1 MGTTLLLVRTA
12 LWPGL
17 VSCVSEPK
25 GSHVYKSLRLNTLA
39 DWWPVVSALLSA
51 VTLLVS
57 GLATIIARSLLGSIK
72 ELHDA
77 DLQMR
82 KELALVRE
90 LIAGDYVKRAEYV
103 ISHEAQRR
111 DFERTI
117 GLLEERLRNTE
128 LRIASLEGRRRV
140 GDKDDR

>member
-1 MGTTLLLVRTA
+1 M
-12 LWPGL
+12 
-17 VSCVSEPK
+17 
-25 GSHVYKSLRLNTLA
+25 
-39 DWWPVVSALLSA
+39 
-51 VTLLVS
+51 TLLVS

-90 LIAGDYVKRAEYV
+90 LIAGDYVKRADY
-103 ISHEAQRR
+103 IMSHEAQRR
-111 DFERTI
+111 DFERSVS
-117 GLLEERLRNTE
+117 LLEERLRTTE
-128 LRIASLEGRRRV
+128 VRTASLEGRRRV